1 MAGEYLVS
9 KKYHEISMLAGET
22 AGRVSK
28 NGKEWTKYLTT
39 AARLYKYPFEDQM
52 LIYAQR
58 PDAKACAT
66 MEIWNEKMFCWVN
79 RGAKGIA
86 LFDRES
92 ERPRLKYV
100 FDVSNVHKS
109 RRIGKDPYLWELR
122 EEHKDVVLAQLE
134 KTYGATNK
142 ENSFEGRLMEIAR
155 RIAEDYYTEILP
167 DLLYSKEG
175 SFLEELDELNVGL
188 RLRETLSAS
197 IAYTILS
204 RCGAD
209 MDLWKDDLNFD
220 YISEFNTS
228 MALSVVGNAT
238 TDMCKPRLMEI
249 GKTVAAYDR
258 QIARNKAKEKANAVQ
273 TDTNEKNPEK
283 VLANIPDPRYNALKR
298 ESENEPQTETTT
310 NHIETEGIA
319 HGTDIREERGLS
331 DTEPG
336 AGQRAGGTADQVR
349 ADAEELSE
357 GTPEGDLQRAADDG
371 KTERA
376 LSGDT
381 EAGRGADGLPDGA
394 DGESRGSGRSTES
407 VRSDEMGG
415 EDEQHQE
422 LSGGDRADGA
432 GVQPLSSEEQ
442 QNKEAEEPDNGED
455 SLSGSFLD
463 NPDFAEKTME
473 VQKGILCSDSF
484 LIHKRPEIAGYFA
497 METDTR
503 LQTEYFKN
511 SFHFGI
517 YYALNVA
524 GTSVGFHANEE
535 GLHINMSG
543 KAGAENETLLSWEDA
558 RFLVNSYMEDDVY
571 LLPGEKAEQ
580 IDTNGMYQQLD
591 LFSLFSEQVGSIAV
605 KEAEQGII
613 PAEKISPE
621 SQKEALPKEQL
632 DTILQSGGGRDNSR
646 KRIYAKYQQGKTPE
660 EMAEFLK
667 KEYGTTGKGFE
678 FDGKQ
683 VSVWFNEQGMTV
695 GYGTSALE
703 RPAFTMNWQE
713 IEMGIRSL
721 VEDGAYIGANEI
733 YLMDEVNRG
742 NIATHLFF
750 FFRDG
755 MGELPE
761 GLELNAGNY
770 PDSHARIL
778 ELLSTTEGIDLI
790 ASHMDKA
797 FGQLERGEKKL
808 RFRSV
813 MSKEELRAELDNLLL
828 EKKTFPV
835 SDHVEVKKEDFITQD
850 EIDHRLGGGSGYQH
864 GSFRIYDYFM
874 EGHDSKEAAAFL
886 KKEYGTGGSTHALAG
901 ADHSYENHDAKGISL
916 EKGSIMEPYTKIL
929 LSWKVV
935 EKRIRKLIEE
945 DKYLSPKGKETY
957 AEYKEEQAQ
966 KELEKAQAKLERD
979 TKVSCKDA
987 IDRTI
992 AENFDGYR
1000 LPKGT
1005 AEGVIK
1011 EYGIE
1016 RVSYVLA
1023 NTIMHRRQEERI
1035 SPENKE
1041 WAMSIEPYAM
1051 YESRDIVAASHPAVL
1066 NGFINQA
1073 RRYIEQEKE
1082 LAAQAEAEQAQEPE
1096 QNDVSDISEGEL
1108 DWHIVHDMDDDNG
1121 QPTEW
1126 SAKLPNGEFLWI
1138 DKETEGYA
1146 LYNTHMTDASPV
1158 SVSET
1163 LDGAKES
1170 GEDYA
1175 FEIAH
1180 VEEVEKI
1187 TVALESTEDFS
1198 EPGIGFYTHQYA
1210 DGREGVRYRLVTMGE
1225 NGLLVP
1231 YPEHNRFFINREL
1244 AQEYIDNH
1252 ADLIDVIGYDE
1263 MVYGSMRKQ
1272 SEYKREQTRQEIA
1285 PAQEVASA
1293 ERQEEK
1299 VQPEQDTPTSEKLT
1313 DLEKKA
1319 VEIAKG
1325 YENLPL
1331 TEKIGVIARTFGCT
1345 SGKIETSPCTGKWR
1359 GTSDISIRLDSGA
1372 SLFVGNYRTPQAKTA
1387 KVQNECVNA
1396 ALVRFNPEIVA
1407 ATKEAAIGAL
1417 KEREAKDNEIAA
1429 QKGLKPY
1436 TLLNVEISD
1445 GTDDNGGYFGWYYV
1459 TLAVDGKIHAHLETG
1474 LNYEIAKGKIS
1485 ENSTRENYFAAGA
1498 LKETDVDY
1506 VFNNVGFSSTDG
1518 SYSLP
1523 ISNDV
1528 LERAEKTL
1536 AQRREAAEW
1545 TDVEHSETVDGQDT
1559 SGHDVQKSEDTI
1571 SIDGQECVKTDEW
1584 KAGDNKYVLGNSVED
1599 SDFFYAEV
1607 NGDTHFEYDH
1617 RPDREEVEDDFIDL
1631 EAMRD
1636 IDRHEAQVFSRF
1648 EGSDDFPDVDADE
1661 KPLTADDIQNLVLI
1675 NREYFA
1681 TSRTTVYDFECDI
1694 RGEHDSLQYTL
1705 EYHDDGEGFT
1715 IHTEKDDIWER
1726 MPEPELERL
1735 EGILSREAVYFKYH
1749 EKIAGTESLADLKEL
1764 EYEIMEDESPEF
1776 PAVSERVWK
1785 DFSQKEHELS
1795 APEQET
1801 SGHDVQ
1807 KQKYRIGVRVYLDN
1821 KPYEIT
1827 RTDDWNVEIMDRSL
1841 YNPPRRLESWENF
1854 EKLLRQDERNAH
1866 LFTPEEKEPEKK
1878 SPAKQAEPKIDKSG
1892 AVNFYITDDAL
1903 GIGGAKEKFRRNVEA
1918 IRTLEAIESE
1928 NRIATPEEQKIL
1940 SQYVG
1945 WGGLA
1950 DAFDESKSAWAGEYQ
1965 ELKSLLS
1972 ETEYAS
1978 ARESTLNAHYTSPV
1992 IIRSIYEALE
2002 KMGFEKGNVLEP
2014 AMGIGNFFG
2023 MLPEKMQES
2032 RLYGVELDGI
2042 TGRIAKQLYPKANIK
2057 ISGFEKTDY
2066 PNDFFDVA
2074 VGNVPFGQYKV
2085 ADRQYDKNNFLIHD
2099 YFFAKTLDKVRP
2111 GGVVAFVTSKGTMDK
2126 KSPEV
2131 RKYLAQRAE
2140 LLGAVRLPNTAFKE
2154 NAGTEVTSDIL
2165 FLKKRDRVMDLEP
2178 DWVHL
2183 SEDENGIAMN
2193 SYFAERPEMIVGKME
2208 MVSGPYGM
2216 ESTCQPDTTRPFAE
2230 QLREAI
2236 SRIDGEF
2243 EEVELDEL
2251 EDGFADQTIPAD
2263 PDVKNYSYTL
2273 VDDKVYYREN
2283 SVMKPVD
2290 MKDSMLERIKGMI
2303 AIRNCTQELI
2313 NVQLQEYPDT
2323 VIKEKQAE
2331 LNALYDAFS
2340 KKYGLIN
2347 SQTNKR
2353 AFNQDSSYCLL
2364 CSLEKTDE
2372 EGKFVGKADMFT
2384 KRTIKKAEVVT
2395 SVDTATEALAVS
2407 LSEKARIDLDYM
2419 AELSGKDID
2428 TIKEE
2433 LTGVIFQNPVTDKW
2447 ETADEYL
2454 SGNVRDKL
2462 ETAKVYAE
2470 NHPEFAVNVQA
2481 LTQVQPKEL
2490 DASEIEVRIGAT
2502 WVKAEYLEDFM
2513 RDIFET
2519 PQNLLDRNIMGVQ
2532 FSDIT
2537 GQWNVKGKN
2546 ADYGNSLVNMTYG
2559 TSRRNAY
2566 QILEDSLNLK
2576 DSRVY
2581 DTVVE
2586 DGKEKR
2592 VLNKKETTLAAQKQ
2606 DTIREAFKDWVF
2618 RDPDRRQDLVAKY
2631 NQLFNSTRPR
2641 EYDGAHLKFPGM
2653 TPDIELKPHQK
2664 NAVAHVLY
2672 GDNTLLAHCVGAGKT
2687 FEMTAAAMES
2697 KRLGLCQKSLF
2708 VVPNHLT
2715 EQWASDFL
2723 RLYPGANI
2731 LAATKKDF
2739 EPANRKKFCSRI
2751 ATGDYDAVII
2761 GHSQF
2766 EKIPLSIERQEAM
2779 IERQISEIE
2788 LAIEQAKADNG
2799 ERYTIKQM
2807 EKTRK
2812 SLSARLEKLNDATRK
2827 DNVVTFEQLG
2837 VDRLFVDESHNYK
2850 NLFLYTKMR
2859 NVAGIA
2865 QTEAQKSSDMFAKCQ
2880 YLDEITGGKG
2890 VTFATG
2896 TPISNSMTELYTNM
2910 RYLQYST
2917 LQKLGLGHFD
2927 SWASSFGE
2935 TQTAIELAPEGTG
2948 YRAKTR
2954 FAKFFNLPELISLF
2968 KESADIQTP
2977 DMLNLPV
2984 PEAEYENVVLKP
2996 SEYQQD
3002 MVSSLADRAEAV
3014 RNRLV
3019 EPYQDNMLKITN
3031 DGRKLALDQRL
3042 INDVLPDSDTSKAAM
3057 CVEKAFEI
3065 WEQTKEKKSTQLI
3078 FCDLSTP
3085 KGDGTFNV
3093 YEDIKNKLIEKGVPP
3108 EEIAFIHEANTEL
3121 RKAELFGKVRSGQV
3135 RFLLGSTQKMGAGTN
3150 VQDRLIALHHLDV
3163 PWRPSDI
3170 EQQEGRILRQG
3181 NLNPKVKIFRY
3192 VTEGTFDSYSWQLIE
3207 NKQKFIGQIMT
3218 SKSPVRSCEDVDEAA
3233 LTYAEVKALATGNP
3247 YIKEKM
3253 DLDIQVSKL
3262 KLMKGNHT
3270 SQKYRLED
3278 DILKRYPQQIA
3289 ILKERISG
3297 MTVDIQTAKTNLPA
3311 DKEQFVMKVGD
3322 KVYTDKK
3329 EAGTALVEMCK
3340 EMKTLNVPATVGEY
3354 AGFKMA
3360 VSFDSF
3366 NHKFVM
3372 NLKGQ
3377 LSHNLEIG
3385 SDPLGNIAR
3394 INHALES
3401 MPKQLAEAQTKLETV
3416 ERQLETAKVEVT
3428 KPFAQEAELA
3438 EKLERL
3444 AALNALLNMDEKG
3457 DEALGMEDAPE
3468 EENESQKTSGHDVQK
3483 SAAGDDS
3490 PQKPKPAAA
3499 MADKPI
3505 QRTSLKEKLEA
3516 FKVRAAGGNTEKT
3529 MPKKA
3534 KGKEEML

>member
-1 MAGEYLVS
+1 MAEQYLVS
-9 KKYHEISMLAGET
+9 KKYHEISLLAGET
-22 AGRVSK
+22 ARQVSK
-28 NGKEWTKYLTT
+28 NGEEWAKYLTT
-39 AARLYKYPFEDQM
+39 AARLYRYPFDDQM

-58 PDAKACAT
+58 PDANACAT
-66 MEIWNEKMFCWVN
+66 METWNEKMFCWVN

-92 ERPRLKYV
+92 ESPRLKYV
-100 FDVSNVHKS
+100 FDVSDVHKS
-109 RRIGKDPYLWELR
+109 RRLGKDPYLWEIR
-122 EEHKDVVLAQLE
+122 EEHKDAVLAQLE
-134 KTYGATNK
+134 KTYGATDK
-142 ENSFEGRLMEIAR
+142 DNSFESRLMEIAG
-155 RIAEDYYTEILP
+155 RIAEDYYGELMQ
-167 DLLYSKEG
+167 DMSYAKEG
-175 SFLEELDELNVGL
+175 SFLEEFDDLNVGL

-197 IAYTILS
+197 IAYTLLS

-209 MDLWKDDLNFD
+209 MDLWKDELSFD
-220 YISEFNTS
+220 YISEFNTTK
-228 MALSVVGNAT
+228 ALSVIGNAT
-238 TDMCKPRLMEI
+238 TDMCKPILMEI

-258 QIARNKAKEKANAVQ
+258 HIARNKAKEKANGVQ
-273 TDTNEKNPEK
+273 IDNIEKNPQK
-283 VLANIPDPRYNALKR
+283 VLANTPEPRYNALKR
-298 ESENEPQTETTT
+298 ESVLQTRTDIPIYVTGEQAVK
-310 NHIETEGIA
+310 NIETEGIA

-331 DTEPG
+331 DTQPDT
-336 AGQRAGGTADQVR
+336 GQRAGGAADQVR
-349 ADAEELSE
+349 ADAQELSE
-357 GTPEGDLQRAADDG
+357 GTPEGDLQRASADG
-371 KTERA
+371 RTEST

-381 EAGRGADGLPDGA
+381 ETGRGEDGLS
-394 DGESRGSGRSTES
+394 DGEDGGSRGSGRSTES

-415 EDEQHQE
+415 EDERNQA
-422 LSGGDRADGA
+422 LGGGKRTDGA
-432 GVQPLSSEEQ
+432 GLQPLNSGLQ
-442 QNKEAEEPDNGED
+442 QNKEEAVKPDNDRSSGED

-463 NPDFAEKTME
+463 NLEFAEKAVE
-473 VQKGILCSDSF
+473 IQKGILCSDDF

-497 METDTR
+497 MEQDIR
-503 LQTEYFKN
+503 MQTEYLKN
-511 SFHFGI
+511 SFRMEEFTELDIGEMR
-517 YYALNVA
+517 A
-524 GTSVGFHANEE
+524 GYRADED
-535 GLHINMSG
+535 GLTMWKGHYLTRE
-543 KAGAENETLLSWEDA
+543 AEARISWEDA
-558 RFLVNSYMEDDVY
+558 RFFVNSYIEDGVY

-591 LFSLFSEQVGSIAV
+591 LFSMFTEQVGSIAM
-605 KEAEQGII
+605 KEAEAGII
-613 PAEKISPE
+613 PAEKTSPE
-621 SQKEALPKEQL
+621 PTKEVITKEQL
-632 DTILQSGGGRDNSR
+632 DTILRSGGGRENSR

-667 KEYGTTGKGFE
+667 KEYKTTGKGFE
-678 FDGKQ
+678 FEGKQ
-683 VSVWFNEQGMTV
+683 IAVWFDGQGMTA
-695 GYGTSALE
+695 GDGTSAIE
-703 RPAFTMNWQE
+703 NPKFTMSWQE
-713 IEMGIRSL
+713 IETQIRSQ
-721 VEDGAYIGANEI
+721 VEKGTYMGANEA
-733 YLMDEVNRG
+733 YLVDEVERG
-742 NIATHLFF
+742 RIADHLYF

-755 MGELPE
+755 MGEAPE
-761 GLELNAGNY
+761 ELEMKFANY
-770 PDSHARIL
+770 PDSHASLVDI
-778 ELLSTTEGIDLI
+778 LSTPESVDMV

-797 FGQLERGEKKL
+797 LAQLESGEKKL

-813 MSKEELRAELDNLLL
+813 MPKEELRAELDNLLL
-828 EKKTFPV
+828 QKKTFPV

-850 EIDHRLGGGSGYQH
+850 EIDHRLGRGSGFEH

-886 KKEYGTGGSTHALAG
+886 KKEYGIGGSSHALAG
-901 ADHSYENHDAKGISL
+901 ADHSWEDHDSKGISL
-916 EKGSIMEPYTKIL
+916 KKGDLSKPYADVL
-929 LSWKVV
+929 LPWKAV
-935 EKRIRKLIEE
+935 EKRIRKLIQE
-945 DKYLSPKGKETY
+945 DKYLFPEGKEAY

-966 KELEKAQAKLERD
+966 KELEKAQAKIERD
-979 TKVSCKDA
+979 TKVACKDA
-987 IDRTI
+987 VDRAI

-1000 LPKGT
+1000 LPKAT

-1023 NTIMHRRQEERI
+1023 NTVMHRRQEERI

-1041 WAMSIEPYAM
+1041 WAKSIEPYAM

-1073 RRYIEQEKE
+1073 RRYIEHEKE
-1082 LAAQAEAEQAQEPE
+1082 LAAQAEAEQE
-1096 QNDVSDISEGEL
+1096 NDVPDIPEGEL

-1121 QPTEW
+1121 QPAEW

-1138 DKETEGYA
+1138 DRETGGYA
-1146 LYNTHMTDASPV
+1146 LYDTHNTDASPV

-1175 FEIAH
+1175 SELTAVDVEI
-1180 VEEVEKI
+1180 VEKT
-1187 TVALESTEDFS
+1187 TVALESSEDFS
-1198 EPGIGFYTHQYA
+1198 EPATGFYTHQYA
-1210 DGREGVRYRLVTMGE
+1210 DGREGMRYRLVTTAE
-1225 NGLLVP
+1225 DGLLIP
-1231 YPEHNRFFINREL
+1231 YPEHSRFFLNREL
-1244 AQEYIDNH
+1244 AQEYMDTH

-1263 MVYGSMRKQ
+1263 MVFSSMQKQ
-1272 SEYKREQTRQEIA
+1272 SAYKREQ
-1285 PAQEVASA
+1285 
-1293 ERQEEK
+1293 
-1299 VQPEQDTPTSEKLT
+1299 
-1313 DLEKKA
+1313 
-1319 VEIAKG
+1319 
-1325 YENLPL
+1325 N
-1331 TEKIGVIARTFGCT
+1331 
-1345 SGKIETSPCTGKWR
+1345 
-1359 GTSDISIRLDSGA
+1359 
-1372 SLFVGNYRTPQAKTA
+1372 
-1387 KVQNECVNA
+1387 
-1396 ALVRFNPEIVA
+1396 
-1407 ATKEAAIGAL
+1407 
-1417 KEREAKDNEIAA
+1417 ERE
-1429 QKGLKPY
+1429 
-1436 TLLNVEISD
+1436 
-1445 GTDDNGGYFGWYYV
+1445 
-1459 TLAVDGKIHAHLETG
+1459 
-1474 LNYEIAKGKIS
+1474 
-1485 ENSTRENYFAAGA
+1485 
-1498 LKETDVDY
+1498 
-1506 VFNNVGFSSTDG
+1506 
-1518 SYSLP
+1518 
-1523 ISNDV
+1523 
-1528 LERAEKTL
+1528 
-1536 AQRREAAEW
+1536 
-1545 TDVEHSETVDGQDT
+1545 T
-1559 SGHDVQKSEDTI
+1559 SGHDVQRLEDTI
-1571 SIDGQECVKTDEW
+1571 FIDGQECVKTDEW
-1584 KAGDNKYVLGNSVED
+1584 KSGDDVYVLGNSIED

-1607 NGDTHFEYDH
+1607 NGNTRFEYDH
-1617 RPDREEVEDDFIDL
+1617 KPDRAEIVEDFINI

-1636 IDRHEAQVFSRF
+1636 IDRHEAEVFSRF
-1648 EGSDDFPDVDADE
+1648 EGGGEVSEFYYAISLTSDAFADSYCISVMDGSTGEEVQPYRDSHGDMPTFKTVDEAVDYCHRNGIDFENAAEVDQWHTIEVERAKAVSDGQIQEDYAE
-1661 KPLTADDIQNLVLI
+1661 KPLTADDIQNLVLTG
-1675 NREYFA
+1675 REYSA
-1681 TSRTTVYDFECDI
+1681 GSRTTVYDFECDI

-1726 MPEPELERL
+1726 MSEPELERL
-1735 EGILSREAVYFKYH
+1735 EGILGREALYFKYH
-1749 EKIAGTESLADLKEL
+1749 EKIAGAESLEGLKEI
-1764 EYEIMEDESPEF
+1764 EYEIMEDESPYF
-1776 PAVSERVWK
+1776 SAVSERVWK
-1785 DFSQKEHELS
+1785 DFSQKEREMS
-1795 APEQET
+1795 VPEQET

-1807 KQKYRIGVRVYLDN
+1807 KRDYRVGDRVYLDN

-1841 YNPPRRLESWENF
+1841 LNPPRRLESRENF

-1866 LFTPEEKEPEKK
+1866 LFTPEEKEPDQMGYTAETVEVYPGEKNNLPYDVVVEK
-1878 SPAKQAEPKIDKSG
+1878 LHFEEPEKAEPEKTVQIDKSG
-1892 AVNFYITDDAL
+1892 AVNFHITDDTL
-1903 GIGGAKEKFRRNVEA
+1903 GIGGAKEKFKRNIDA
-1918 IRTLEAIESE
+1918 IRTLEKIEGE

-1972 ETEYAS
+1972 DAEYAS

-2002 KMGFEKGNVLEP
+2002 NMGFEKGNVLEP

-2042 TGRIAKQLYPKANIK
+2042 TGRIAKQLYPKADIK

-2193 SYFAERPEMIVGKME
+2193 SYFAEHPEMIIGKME

-2230 QLREAI
+2230 QLAEAI
-2236 SRIDGEF
+2236 SRIDGEI
-2243 EEVELDEL
+2243 EEAALDEL
-2251 EDGFADQTIPAD
+2251 DSEAADQTIPAD

-2283 SVMKPVD
+2283 SIMKPVD
-2290 MKDSMLERIKGMI
+2290 MKDTMMERIKGMVG
-2303 AIRNCTQELI
+2303 IRDCTQELI
-2313 NVQLQEYPDT
+2313 RVQLEEYPDT
-2323 VIKEKQAE
+2323 VILEKQAE
-2331 LNALYDAFS
+2331 LNKLYDDFS

-2407 LSEKARIDLDYM
+2407 LSEKAKVDLDYM
-2419 AELSGKDID
+2419 AELSGKDAD

-2462 ETAKVYAE
+2462 ETAKTYAE
-2470 NHPEFAVNVQA
+2470 NHPEYAVNVQA

-2502 WVKAEYLEDFM
+2502 WVKPEYLEDFM
-2513 RDIFET
+2513 RDTFES
-2519 PQNLLDRNIMGVQ
+2519 PQHLFDKNVMGIQ
-2532 FSDIT
+2532 FSDVT

-2546 ADYGNSLVNMTYG
+2546 ADFGNSLVNMTYG

-2581 DTVVE
+2581 DTIME

-2631 NQLFNSTRPR
+2631 NKLFNSTRPR

-2739 EPANRKKFCSRI
+2739 DPANRKKFCSRI

-2779 IERQISEIE
+2779 IERQIGEIE

-2812 SLSARLEKLNDATRK
+2812 SLSARLEKLNDTSRK

-2837 VDRLFVDESHNYK
+2837 VDRLFVDESHFYK

-2880 YLDEITGGKG
+2880 YLDELTGGKG

-2896 TPISNSMTELYTNM
+2896 TPISNSMTELY
-2910 RYLQYST
+2910 
-2917 LQKLGLGHFD
+2917 
-2927 SWASSFGE
+2927 
-2935 TQTAIELAPEGTG
+2935 
-2948 YRAKTR
+2948 
-2954 FAKFFNLPELISLF
+2954 
-2968 KESADIQTP
+2968 
-2977 DMLNLPV
+2977 
-2984 PEAEYENVVLKP
+2984 
-2996 SEYQQD
+2996 
-3002 MVSSLADRAEAV
+3002 V
-3014 RNRLV
+3014 R
-3019 EPYQDNMLKITN
+3019 P
-3031 DGRKLALDQRL
+3031 
-3042 INDVLPDSDTSKAAM
+3042 
-3057 CVEKAFEI
+3057 
-3065 WEQTKEKKSTQLI
+3065 
-3078 FCDLSTP
+3078 
-3085 KGDGTFNV
+3085 
-3093 YEDIKNKLIEKGVPP
+3093 
-3108 EEIAFIHEANTEL
+3108 
-3121 RKAELFGKVRSGQV
+3121 
-3135 RFLLGSTQKMGAGTN
+3135 
-3150 VQDRLIALHHLDV
+3150 
-3163 PWRPSDI
+3163 
-3170 EQQEGRILRQG
+3170 
-3181 NLNPKVKIFRY
+3181 
-3192 VTEGTFDSYSWQLIE
+3192 
-3207 NKQKFIGQIMT
+3207 
-3218 SKSPVRSCEDVDEAA
+3218 
-3233 LTYAEVKALATGNP
+3233 
-3247 YIKEKM
+3247 
-3253 DLDIQVSKL
+3253 
-3262 KLMKGNHT
+3262 
-3270 SQKYRLED
+3270 
-3278 DILKRYPQQIA
+3278 
-3289 ILKERISG
+3289 
-3297 MTVDIQTAKTNLPA
+3297 
-3311 DKEQFVMKVGD
+3311 
-3322 KVYTDKK
+3322 
-3329 EAGTALVEMCK
+3329 
-3340 EMKTLNVPATVGEY
+3340 
-3354 AGFKMA
+3354 
-3360 VSFDSF
+3360 
-3366 NHKFVM
+3366 
-3372 NLKGQ
+3372 
-3377 LSHNLEIG
+3377 
-3385 SDPLGNIAR
+3385 
-3394 INHALES
+3394 
-3401 MPKQLAEAQTKLETV
+3401 
-3416 ERQLETAKVEVT
+3416 
-3428 KPFAQEAELA
+3428 
-3438 EKLERL
+3438 
-3444 AALNALLNMDEKG
+3444 
-3457 DEALGMEDAPE
+3457 
-3468 EENESQKTSGHDVQK
+3468 
-3483 SAAGDDS
+3483 
-3490 PQKPKPAAA
+3490 
-3499 MADKPI
+3499 
-3505 QRTSLKEKLEA
+3505 
-3516 FKVRAAGGNTEKT
+3516 
-3529 MPKKA
+3529 
-3534 KGKEEML
+3534 

>member
-1 MAGEYLVS
+1 MTT
-9 KKYHEISMLAGET
+9 KYQMISMLAEET
-22 AGRVSK
+22 AKQIAR
-28 NGKEWTKYLTT
+28 NGQEWMKYLDT
-39 AARLYKYPFEDQM
+39 AARLYKYPFNEQM

-58 PDAKACAT
+58 PDASACASLET
-66 MEIWNEKMFCWVN
+66 WNEKMNCWVN

-86 LFDRES
+86 LIDTDS

-100 FDVSNVHKS
+100 FDVSDVHKA
-109 RRIGKDPYLWELR
+109 RRIGRDPYLWELR
-122 EEHKDVVLAQLE
+122 EEHKDVVLARLE
-134 KTYGATNK
+134 NIYGETDAQMP
-142 ENSFEGRLMEIAR
+142 FEKRLIELAE
-155 RIAEDYYTEILP
+155 RIASDYYEELLPEIG
-167 DLLYSKEG
+167 YVREG
-175 SFLEELDELNVGL
+175 SFLEELDELNVGI
-188 RLRETLSAS
+188 RLRDTLASS

-209 MDLWKDDLNFD
+209 MEQWKEELDFD
-220 YISEFNTS
+220 NISEFNTTKT
-228 MALSVVGNAT
+228 LSVLGSAT
-238 TDMCKPRLMEI
+238 TEMCKPLLMEI
-249 GKTVAAYDR
+249 GNTIRAYDR
-258 QIARNKAKEKANAVQ
+258 QTARKRAEEKAALEQSGTILKNAENL
-273 TDTNEKNPEK
+273 DEIP
-283 VLANIPDPRYNALKR
+283 LANTAEADYNALKR
-298 ESENEPQTETTT
+298 ESETQIQNETETTD
-310 NHIETEGIA
+310 HKETEGIA
-319 HGTDIREERGLS
+319 NETDIREERGLS
-331 DTEPG
+331 DPEPDAERG
-336 AGQRAGGTADQVR
+336 AGTGTHEVR
-349 ADAEELSE
+349 ADEKEILA
-357 GTPEGDLQRAADDG
+357 GTPERD
-371 KTERA
+371 
-376 LSGDT
+376 LSGH
-381 EAGRGADGLPDGA
+381 GADGRAESTLPSDTGAGRAENGLPDTA
-394 DGESRGSGRSTES
+394 DGKSRGSGRGTES
-407 VRSDEMGG
+407 SRSDEMGG
-415 EDEQHQE
+415 TDEQHQTF
-422 LSGGDRADGA
+422 SGGNRADGA
-432 GVQPLSSEEQ
+432 DLQLENSTQ
-442 QNKEAEEPDNGED
+442 QNKEQQEPDSENN

-463 NPDFAEKTME
+463 NDQAVPNEDVTGLR
-473 VQKGILCSDSF
+473 KGILCSDEF

-497 METDTR
+497 MEQDTR
-503 LQTEYFKN
+503 LQTEYFRN
-511 SFHFGI
+511 CFPFGT
-517 YYALNVA
+517 YYALDVA
-524 GTSVGFHANEE
+524 GTSVGFHAGEE
-535 GLHINMSG
+535 GLYINMTG

-558 RFLVNSYMEDDVY
+558 RFLVNSYMEDGVY
-571 LLPGEKAEQ
+571 LLPGEVAEQ
-580 IDTNGMYQQLD
+580 IDMDGMYKQLD
-591 LFSLFSEQVGSIAV
+591 LFTMFSEQVGNIAM
-605 KEAEQGII
+605 KQAEEVSKVPPAMPI
-613 PAEKISPE
+613 P
-621 SQKEALPKEQL
+621 QEQL
-632 DTILQSGGGRDNSR
+632 DAILRSGGGRDNSR
-646 KRIYAKYQQGKTPE
+646 KRIYAKYCQGKTPE

-683 VSVWFNEQGMTV
+683 TAVWFDEQGMTA

-703 RPAFTMNWQE
+703 NPRFTMSWKELETQ
-713 IEMGIRSL
+713 IRSQ
-721 VEDGAYIGANEI
+721 VENGTYMSANEV
-733 YLMDEVNRG
+733 YLVDEAERG
-742 NIATHLFF
+742 RIANHLYF

-755 MGELPE
+755 MEEMPE
-761 GLELNAGNY
+761 ELELKAANY
-770 PDSHARIL
+770 PDSHAGL
-778 ELLSTTEGIDLI
+778 VELLSTPEGVDMA
-790 ASHMDKA
+790 ASYMDKA
-797 FGQLERGEKKL
+797 LHQLEMGEKKL

-813 MSKEELRAELDNLLL
+813 MPKEELRDELDNLLL
-828 EKKTFPV
+828 KKKTFPA
-835 SDHVEVKKEDFITQD
+835 DDRVEVKKEDFITQD
-850 EIDHRLGGGSGYQH
+850 EIDHRLGRGSGYHH

-874 EGHDSKEAAAFL
+874 EGHNSKDAADFL
-886 KKEYGTGGSTHALAG
+886 KHEYGIGGSSHALAG
-901 ADHSYENHDAKGISL
+901 ADHSWEDHDSKGISL
-916 EKGSIMEPYTKIL
+916 KKGNLSEPYSEVL

-935 EKRIRKLIEE
+935 EKRIRKLIQE
-945 DKYLSPKGKETY
+945 DKYLSPKGKE
-957 AEYKEEQAQ
+957 AFAAYKEEQAQ
-966 KELEKAQAKLERD
+966 KELEKAQEKIERD
-979 TKVSCKDA
+979 TKAACKDA
-987 IDRTI
+987 IDRAIT
-992 AENFDGYR
+992 ENFDGYR
-1000 LPKGT
+1000 LPKET

-1023 NTIMHRRQEERI
+1023 NTVMHRRQEDRI

-1041 WAMSIEPYAM
+1041 WAKSITPYAM

-1073 RRYIEQEKE
+1073 RRYIEHEKE
-1082 LAAQAEAEQAQEPE
+1082 IAVQAEAEQVQEPE
-1096 QNDVSDISEGEL
+1096 QNDVLDISEGEL
-1108 DWHIVHDMDDDNG
+1108 EWHIIHEGDDENG

-1126 SAKLPNGEFLWI
+1126 SAKLPDGEFLWI
-1138 DKETEGYA
+1138 DKEAEGYA
-1146 LYNTHMTDASPV
+1146 LYNTHHTDASPV
-1158 SVSET
+1158 TVSET

-1175 FEIAH
+1175 LEFAAVD
-1180 VEEVEKI
+1180 VEEVEKT
-1187 TVALESTEDFS
+1187 TVALESSEDYS
-1198 EPGIGFYTHQYA
+1198 EPWIGFYTHQYA
-1210 DGREGVRYRLVTMGE
+1210 DGRDGVRYRLVTQGE
-1225 NGLLVP
+1225 DGLLVP
-1231 YPEHNRFFINREL
+1231 YPEHNRFFINRGL
-1244 AQEYIDNH
+1244 AQEYIDTH

-1263 MVYGSMRKQ
+1263 MVFSSMQKQ
-1272 SEYKREQTRQEIA
+1272 GEYKREQ
-1285 PAQEVASA
+1285 
-1293 ERQEEK
+1293 
-1299 VQPEQDTPTSEKLT
+1299 
-1313 DLEKKA
+1313 
-1319 VEIAKG
+1319 
-1325 YENLPL
+1325 
-1331 TEKIGVIARTFGCT
+1331 
-1345 SGKIETSPCTGKWR
+1345 
-1359 GTSDISIRLDSGA
+1359 
-1372 SLFVGNYRTPQAKTA
+1372 
-1387 KVQNECVNA
+1387 
-1396 ALVRFNPEIVA
+1396 
-1407 ATKEAAIGAL
+1407 
-1417 KEREAKDNEIAA
+1417 
-1429 QKGLKPY
+1429 
-1436 TLLNVEISD
+1436 
-1445 GTDDNGGYFGWYYV
+1445 
-1459 TLAVDGKIHAHLETG
+1459 
-1474 LNYEIAKGKIS
+1474 
-1485 ENSTRENYFAAGA
+1485 AG
-1498 LKETDVDY
+1498 KETY
-1506 VFNNVGFSSTDG
+1506 
-1518 SYSLP
+1518 
-1523 ISNDV
+1523 
-1528 LERAEKTL
+1528 
-1536 AQRREAAEW
+1536 
-1545 TDVEHSETVDGQDT
+1545 
-1559 SGHDVQKSEDTI
+1559 GHDVNPSVMRKDLEPETI
-1571 SIDGQECVKTDEW
+1571 SIDGQKCIKIDEW
-1584 KAGDNKYVLGNSVED
+1584 KSGEDSYLLCNSTED

-1607 NGDTHFEYDH
+1607 NGNTHFEYDH
-1617 RPDREEVEDDFIDL
+1617 KPDREEIEDDFIDI

-1636 IDRHEAQVFSRF
+1636 IDRHEAEVFSRF
-1648 EGSDDFPDVDADE
+1648 EGSDDFPDIDTDAVRE
-1661 KPLTADDIQNLVLI
+1661 KLENGEADKEADAMLAFAEQAAKENEVEPYKRFSVTETSDAFAPGENFAIWDDVREEYYHDGDGTVHTFADRKEAEEYLAQVEKEVSEKEAAEWSYVEAAKTPFYENAEPPLTAEDVQNLVLI
-1675 NREYFA
+1675 SQDYNRG
-1681 TSRTTVYDFECDI
+1681 SRTTVYDFECDI
-1694 RGEHDSLQYTL
+1694 RGEHDKLQYTL
-1705 EYHDDGEGFT
+1705 QYHDDGEGFT
-1715 IHTEKDDIWER
+1715 IHTEKNDIWER
-1726 MPEPELERL
+1726 MPEPELSRL
-1735 EGILSREAVYFKYH
+1735 EGILGREALYYQLH
-1749 EKIAGTESLADLKEL
+1749 NKIAGAESLEELKEI
-1764 EYEIMEDESPEF
+1764 EFDIMENQSPYF
-1776 PAVSERVWK
+1776 SAVSGRVWE
-1785 DFSQKEHELS
+1785 DFNRKNDELS
-1795 APEQET
+1795 GVSHEVPET
-1801 SGHDVQ
+1801 SGQNVQKSEPDTLGHNVQ
-1807 KQKYRIGVRVYLDN
+1807 KQ
-1821 KPYEIT
+1821 
-1827 RTDDWNVEIMDRSL
+1827 
-1841 YNPPRRLESWENF
+1841 
-1854 EKLLRQDERNAH
+1854 
-1866 LFTPEEKEPEKK
+1866 
-1878 SPAKQAEPKIDKSG
+1878 EPKTDRQN
-1892 AVNFYITDDAL
+1892 AVNFHITDDAL
-1903 GIGGAKEKFRRNVEA
+1903 GIGSAKEKFRRNVEA
-1918 IRTLEAIESE
+1918 IRTLEKIESE
-1928 NRIATPEEQKIL
+1928 NRTATPEEQEIL

-1950 DAFDESKSAWAGEYQ
+1950 DAFDETKANWHNEYQ
-1965 ELKSLLS
+1965 ELKGILS
-1972 ETEYAS
+1972 DAEYAS

-2002 KMGFEKGNVLEP
+2002 NMGFEKGNVLEP
-2014 AMGIGNFFG
+2014 SMGIGNFFG

-2042 TGRIAKQLYPKANIK
+2042 TGRIAKQLYPKADIK
-2057 ISGFEKTDY
+2057 ITGFEKTDY
-2066 PNDFFDVA
+2066 PNDFFDIA
-2074 VGNVPFGQYKV
+2074 IGNVPFGQYKV

-2099 YFFAKTLDKVRP
+2099 YFFAKALDKVRP

-2178 DWVHL
+2178 EWVHL

-2193 SYFAERPEMIVGKME
+2193 SYFTEHPEMIVGKME
-2208 MVSGPYGM
+2208 MVSGQYGM
-2216 ESTCQPDTTRPFAE
+2216 ESTCTPDTTRPFAE
-2230 QLREAI
+2230 QLREAV
-2236 SRIDGEF
+2236 SRIDGKI
-2243 EEVELDEL
+2243 EEMELDEFDR
-2251 EDGFADQTIPAD
+2251 EMADQTIPAD

-2290 MKDSMLERIKGMI
+2290 MKDSMLERIKGMVG
-2303 AIRNCTQELI
+2303 IRDCTQELI

-2331 LNALYDAFS
+2331 LNSLYDAFS

-2364 CSLEKTDE
+2364 CSLEKLDDE
-2372 EGKFVGKADMFT
+2372 GNFKGKADMFT

-2395 SVDTATEALAVS
+2395 SVDTAAEALAVS
-2407 LSEKARIDLDYM
+2407 LSEKARVDLDYM
-2419 AELSGKDID
+2419 AELSGKSTD

-2433 LTGVIFQNPVTDKW
+2433 LTGVIFNNPVTDKW

-2470 NHPEFAVNVQA
+2470 NHPEYAVNVQA

-2502 WVKAEYLEDFM
+2502 WIKPEYLEDFM
-2513 RDIFET
+2513 RDTFET
-2519 PQNLLDRNIMGVQ
+2519 PQHLFDRNIMGVQ
-2532 FSDIT
+2532 FSDVT

-2546 ADYGNSLVNMTYG
+2546 ADYGNALVNMTYG

-2581 DTVVE
+2581 DTIEE

-2631 NQLFNSTRPR
+2631 NKLFNSTRPR
-2641 EYDGAHLKFPGM
+2641 EYDGSHLKFPGM

-2664 NAVAHVLY
+2664 SAVAHVLY

-2766 EKIPLSIERQEAM
+2766 EKIPLSQERQAAM
-2779 IERQISEIE
+2779 IERQIDEIE
-2788 LAIEQAKADNG
+2788 TAIAMAKADNG

-2807 EKTRK
+2807 EKSRK
-2812 SLSARLEKLNDATRK
+2812 ALQTRLEKLNDTSRK

-2910 RYLQYST
+2910 RYLQYGT

-2977 DMLNLPV
+2977 DMLKLPV

-3002 MVSSLADRAEAV
+3002 MVASLAERAEAV
-3014 RNRLV
+3014 RDRKV
-3019 EPYQDNMLKITN
+3019 DAAVDNMLKITN

-3042 INDVLPDSDTSKAAM
+3042 INDMLPDDENSKAST
-3057 CVEKAFEI
+3057 CVRKAFEI
-3065 WEQTKEKKSTQLI
+3065 WEQTKEQKSTQLI

-3093 YEDIKNKLIEKGVPP
+3093 YDDIKNKLIGKGVPP
-3108 EEIAFIHEANTEL
+3108 EEIAFIHNANTET
-3121 RKAELFGKVRSGQV
+3121 RKAELFAKVRSGQV

-3181 NLNPKVKIFRY
+3181 NMNPKVKIYRY
-3192 VTEGTFDSYSWQLIE
+3192 VTENTFDSYSWQLIE

-3262 KLMKGNHT
+3262 KLMKANHT

-3278 DILKRYPQQIA
+3278 NIAKHYPQQIA

-3297 MTVDIQTAKTNLPA
+3297 MQADIQTAKAKLPA
-3311 DKEQFVMKVGD
+3311 DKEQFFMKVGD
-3322 KVYTDKK
+3322 KAYTDKK
-3329 EAGTALVEMCK
+3329 EAGAALVEMCK
-3340 EMKTLNVPATVGEY
+3340 EMKTVNVPATVGEY

-3401 MPKQLAEAQTKLETV
+3401 MPKQLAEAQTKLENV
-3416 ERQLETAKVEVT
+3416 EHQLETAKAEVQ
-3428 KPFAQEAELA
+3428 KPFSQEQELA
-3438 EKLERL
+3438 EKLDRL
-3444 AALNALLNMDEKG
+3444 SALNALLNMDEKG
-3457 DEALGMEDAPE
+3457 NDGIGMEDEPE
-3468 EENESQKTSGHDVQK
+3468 TSEGDREVADRSAKNIPLAEKLTDTGQNKGGRQYTDV
-3483 SAAGDDS
+3483 
-3490 PQKPKPAAA
+3490 PAA
-3499 MADKPI
+3499 
-3505 QRTSLKEKLEA
+3505 RVSLKEKLEA
-3516 FKVRAAGGNTEKT
+3516 FKVKAAEGDADKAT
-3529 MPKKA
+3529 PKKA
-3534 KGKEEML
+3534 KDKAEIL